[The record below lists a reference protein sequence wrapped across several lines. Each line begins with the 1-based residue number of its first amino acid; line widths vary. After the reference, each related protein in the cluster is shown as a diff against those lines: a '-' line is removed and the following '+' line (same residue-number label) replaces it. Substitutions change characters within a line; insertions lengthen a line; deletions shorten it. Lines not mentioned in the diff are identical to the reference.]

1 MIHRRDEFRG
11 AQATIDKVH
20 QLAKDGKINLFTQ
33 YQMASVKG
41 DKNLESIDI
50 KHDNNEIKNLKTD
63 YVLGFFG
70 LIMQLGPIANWGL
83 NIDKKTIEVD
93 TEKFE
98 TNQKGIYAVGDICNY
113 PGKLKLILSG
123 FHEGALA
130 ARACFKLARP
140 NEKYRFEFTT
150 SSKTIK
156 ERLGVKKVIEL
167 YSANTPN
174 GKKIS
179 IMLEEIG
186 YEYKVI
192 NIDLNK
198 GDQFKPEF
206 KKISPFSKIP
216 VIIDQDNNKNIFESG
231 AILMYLA
238 EQSGKFYDTK
248 DRLEINQWLMAQMG
262 YVGPMLGQ
270 HHQFHHYN
278 PGKSQFG
285 EERYFKI
292 SKRIYEE
299 LDERLSK
306 SRFLAGE
313 NYTIA
318 DIGTFPWIARHEWH
332 DIGLKN
338 YKNLTRWYVEISER
352 EAVKK
357 GFKFMNKDEVPPKP

>member
-1 MIHRRDEFRG
+1 
-11 AQATIDKVH
+11 
-20 QLAKDGKINLFTQ
+20 
-33 YQMASVKG
+33 
-41 DKNLESIDI
+41 
-50 KHDNNEIKNLKTD
+50 
-63 YVLGFFG
+63 
-70 LIMQLGPIANWGL
+70 
-83 NIDKKTIEVD
+83 
-93 TEKFE
+93 
-98 TNQKGIYAVGDICNY
+98 
-113 PGKLKLILSG
+113 
-123 FHEGALA
+123 
-130 ARACFKLARP
+130 
-140 NEKYRFEFTT
+140 
-150 SSKTIK
+150 
-156 ERLGVKKVIEL
+156 
-167 YSANTPN
+167 
-174 GKKIS
+174 
-179 IMLEEIG
+179 MLEEIG

-206 KKISPFSKIP
+206 KKISPLSKIP
-216 VIIDQDNNKNIFESG
+216 VIIDQGNNKNIFESG
-231 AILMYLA
+231 AILIYLA

-352 EAVKK
+352 EAVRN
-357 GFKFMNKDEVPPKP
+357 GFKFMNKDEFPPKP

>member
-1 MIHRRDEFRG
+1 
-11 AQATIDKVH
+11 
-20 QLAKDGKINLFTQ
+20 
-33 YQMASVKG
+33 
-41 DKNLESIDI
+41 
-50 KHDNNEIKNLKTD
+50 
-63 YVLGFFG
+63 
-70 LIMQLGPIANWGL
+70 
-83 NIDKKTIEVD
+83 
-93 TEKFE
+93 
-98 TNQKGIYAVGDICNY
+98 
-113 PGKLKLILSG
+113 
-123 FHEGALA
+123 
-130 ARACFKLARP
+130 
-140 NEKYRFEFTT
+140 
-150 SSKTIK
+150 
-156 ERLGVKKVIEL
+156 
-167 YSANTPN
+167 
-174 GKKIS
+174 
-179 IMLEEIG
+179 MLEEIG

-192 NIDLNK
+192 NINLNK
-198 GDQFKPEF
+198 GEQFKPEF

-216 VIIDQDNNKNIFESG
+216 VIIDEDNNKNIFESG

-306 SRFLAGE
+306 SRFLACE

-338 YKNLTRWYVEISER
+338 YKNLTRWYNEISER

-357 GFKFMNKDEVPPKP
+357 GFKFMNKNEIPPKP